1 MTSHPARPSAG
12 CCGSLQP
19 DTHCHVNL
27 CRQSCPRTASATS
40 YDPSITLR
48 EVGERDIKTGCSPG
62 QQSCSL
68 WRRVPA
74 IVGFP
79 SIFGDMRQ
87 FAEALGM
94 PSAEWQWWNYLMV
107 GGGLFGMALGAQ
119 RMWAH
124 WNKPRKKAHSVDAG
138 PITHHWHVPQPTVTV
153 KRASLFRRV
162 RQSLGKG
169 PKRGQGELG
178 RVTAAGTPGSG
189 RALPTCRS
197 NYFNALVQN
206 NELLPRV
213 GDGLREGD
221 GVSWEVMKPP
231 PPGLQAISDTP

>member
-1 MTSHPARPSAG
+1 MTSRRDAHPVSNLVRFG
-12 CCGSLQP
+12 GGSR
-19 DTHCHVNL
+19 H
-27 CRQSCPRTASATS
+27 
-40 YDPSITLR
+40 
-48 EVGERDIKTGCSPG
+48 
-62 QQSCSL
+62 
-68 WRRVPA
+68 RRL
-74 IVGFP
+74 P

-197 NYFNALVQN
+197 NYFKWLWY
-206 NELLPRV
+206 RITSYC
-213 GDGLREGD
+213 REWVTG
-221 GVSWEVMKPP
+221 
-231 PPGLQAISDTP
+231 